1 MPQGRPH
8 PDDPNP
14 TSPSTAD
21 GADARRAFLEVA
33 ESSEYQ
39 RLRSSFRR
47 FAFPMTIA
55 GIVMYFL
62 FVLLSIF
69 AVDFMASPVPGLQ
82 GLNTGLLIGIAL
94 FAVVWIWTA
103 LYVRFANKS
112 IDPLAESI
120 RGELAEKGAV

>member
-1 MPQGRPH
+1 
-8 PDDPNP
+8 
-14 TSPSTAD
+14 
-21 GADARRAFLEVA
+21 
-33 ESSEYQ
+33 
-39 RLRSSFRR
+39 
-47 FAFPMTIA
+47 MTIA